1 LVRGLAVFDV
11 SGVDARIKG
20 LAIRILESRLP
31 QRFDRGVLERFYV
44 RALRSG
50 SWWKA
55 PGEARGVIW
64 AALKSTVKIF
74 KSPRV
79 VSALKHAI
87 ASIELHAMRGV
98 VILAGLTHAIS
109 RGLLNPLSPD
119 VVSKLNY
126 ISYLGRCVLET
137 ITYYWHIYRR

>member
-1 LVRGLAVFDV
+1 MVGDLVAFDI
-11 SGVDARIKG
+11 SGVDVRIRG
-20 LAIRILESRLP
+20 LAIRVLESRLP
-31 QRFDRGVLERFYV
+31 QRFDKNVLERFYV

-79 VSALKHAI
+79 VSALKYAI

-98 VILAGLTHAIS
+98 VILAGLTHATS
-109 RGLLNPLSPD
+109 RGLLNPLSHD